1 MLHSPLH
8 SQRSLAVASM
18 PPKKRRR
25 GVDVGNLTSILHT
38 GSIST
43 TGLTELVRRLRDQ
56 NIDLGSIGRWS
67 LRDAN
72 YDLLDRYGVVDTL
85 PLVEG
90 ADGFKWTYL
99 APAAWLAALVGKSS
113 ALESLFAAAL
123 AKAPCS
129 IHRPWSLIIGFDEF
143 APGNKLA
150 VYNSRKCMV
159 LSLTFRELGQEAIS
173 GGQGWIT
180 PAVIR
185 STVLANVRGGW
196 SAALCSFLERAMFG
210 ENGFATT
217 GCPLIVRGSVVC
229 IFARVVNIL
238 SDGDGL
244 RMALDWRGASSLK
257 PCFRHHNVLKKVS
270 RLFGQL
276 LHNHMSHVE
285 HPLVSLATSS
295 LAA

>member
-1 MLHSPLH
+1 MLHLPLH
-8 SQRSLAVASM
+8 SQRSLAVVSILAFVSM
-18 PPKKRRR
+18 PPNKRPR
-25 GVDVGNLTSILHT
+25 NLTSILHSR
-38 GSIST
+38 SIST
-43 TGLTELVRRLRDQ
+43 QGLTDLVRRLRAQ
-56 NIDLGSIGRWS
+56 SIDISSVGRRS
-67 LRDAN
+67 LRKAN
-72 YDLLDRYGVVDTL
+72 YELLDRYGVVDTL
-85 PLVEG
+85 PLVEEG
-90 ADGFKWTYL
+90 ATFEWNYL

-150 VYNSRKCMV
+150 VHNSRKCMV
-159 LSLTFRELGQEAIS
+159 LSVSFRELGQEAIS

-180 PAVIR
+180 LAVIR
-185 STVLANVRGGW
+185 STVLADVRGGW
-196 SAALCSFLERAMFG
+196 SAALRIFLERAMFG

-217 GCPLIVRGSVVC
+217 GCPLIVRGSAVC

-276 LHNHMSHVE
+276 LQSHAE
-285 HPLVSLATSS
+285 CRTPLFP
-295 LAA
+295 